1 MPNAQS
7 FFTQEDKNRIRS
19 AVLKAELDT
28 SGEIRVHLENHCKKE
43 VLDRAAFL
51 FDKLEMSK
59 TEQRNGVLFYLA
71 VKDKKFAIIGDTGI
85 NLVVEEQF
93 WEEVKVLM
101 SEYFKTGDFVTGLEK
116 GIELAGRK
124 LKKHFPYHRDDI
136 NELSDEISYGE

>member
-85 NLVVEEQF
+85 NLVVEERF

-116 GIELAGRK
+116 GVELAGRK

>member
-85 NLVVEEQF
+85 NLVVEERF

-101 SEYFKTGDFVTGLEK
+101 GEYFKTGDFVTGLEK

>member
-7 FFTQEDKNRIRS
+7 FFFTQEDKNRIRS

-71 VKDKKFAIIGDTGI
+71 VKDKKVCDY
-85 NLVVEEQF
+85 
-93 WEEVKVLM
+93 W
-101 SEYFKTGDFVTGLEK
+101 
-116 GIELAGRK
+116 
-124 LKKHFPYHRDDI
+124 
-136 NELSDEISYGE
+136 

>member
-7 FFTQEDKNRIRS
+7 FFTQEEKDRIKS
-19 AVLKAELDT
+19 AVLKAELDS

-51 FDKLEMSK
+51 FDKLEMGK

-71 VKDKKFAIIGDTGI
+71 IKDQKFAIIGDSGI
-85 NLVVEEQF
+85 NSIVEENF
-93 WEEVKVLM
+93 WEEVKAIM
-101 SEYFKTGDFVTGLEK
+101 AEHFKKGDFVSGLEK
-116 GIELAGRK
+116 GVELAGRK